1 MIRRQDPATLVVVGT
16 GSLARA
22 VCVAL
27 ARTPA
32 AQGPSQVHVLGRD
45 TGRAASVCYLARAEA
60 ALCRVPRRFTP
71 GELDADDAV
80 LRERL
85 AALRPG
91 TVLVCASW
99 YSPWERDRTPSAWT
113 RLLDRCGFAATLPLQ
128 AAVALRVG
136 RALQQDGS
144 RAQLVNA
151 CYPDAVNPLLYRL
164 GLPVVCGVG
173 NGALVTASVQAALG
187 PAARRGLRVLA
198 HHRHLHR
205 PDHPDDEARVW
216 LGNHELGGVGQL
228 LAQQRG
234 VPREALNPVT
244 AHTVA
249 RLLTA
254 LHGGPE
260 LRAAV
265 PGPQGLPGGYPARV
279 TRRRIELDL
288 PYGLS
293 LSDAVA
299 YNERLTFAEGVR
311 IDPAGDVH
319 FAPSVQEALR
329 PHLPQLCEGFSGRE
343 TARAA
348 AQMWQAARALRRR
361 EDPADAVCARGA
373 VHAPGEKGADEP
385 GSWNRT

>member
-1 MIRRQDPATLVVVGT
+1 MIRRQDSPTLVVIGT

-32 AQGPSQVHVLGRD
+32 AQGPGQVHVLGRD
-45 TGRAASVCYLARAEA
+45 SRRAASVCYLARAEA

-71 GELDADDAV
+71 GDLDADDAV
-80 LRERL
+80 LKEHL
-85 AALRPG
+85 EALRPA

-99 YSPWERDRTPSAWT
+99 HSPWERDRTPSAWT

-136 RALQQDGS
+136 RALQQEEFQ
-144 RAQLVNA
+144 AQLVNA

-173 NGALVTASVQAALG
+173 NGTLVTASVEAALG

-205 PDHPDDEARVW
+205 PDRPDEEARVW

-228 LAQQRG
+228 LSQQRG

-260 LRAAV
+260 LRTAV

-279 TRRRIELDL
+279 SRRHVALDL
-288 PYGLS
+288 PAGLS
-293 LSDAVA
+293 RSDAVA

-311 IDPAGDVH
+311 IDADGDVH

-329 PHLPQLCEGFSGRE
+329 PHLPDLCDGFRGTQTE
-343 TARAA
+343 WAA
-348 AQMWQAARALRRR
+348 ARMWQTAQTLRRR
-361 EDPADAVCARGA
+361 EDPEDAVRVRASAGMQR
-373 VHAPGEKGADEP
+373 
-385 GSWNRT
+385 

>member
-1 MIRRQDPATLVVVGT
+1 MIRRHEPPTLVVIGT

-32 AQGPSQVHVLGRD
+32 AQGPGQVHVLGRD
-45 TGRAASVCYLARAEA
+45 SGRASSVCYLARAEA
-60 ALCRVPRRFTP
+60 ALCRVPRRFVP
-71 GELDADDAV
+71 GELDSDDGL

-85 AALRPG
+85 AAIRPG

-99 YSPWERDRTPSAWT
+99 HSPWERDRTPSAWT
-113 RLLDRCGFAATLPLQ
+113 RVLDRCGFAATLPLQ

-136 RALQQDGS
+136 RALQQAAPQ
-144 RAQLVNA
+144 AQLVNA

-173 NGALVTASVQAALG
+173 NGTLITASVETALG
-187 PAARRGLRVLA
+187 PVARRGLRVLA

-228 LAQQRG
+228 LAPQRG

-260 LRAAV
+260 LRTAV

-279 TRRRIELDL
+279 TRRRVELDL

-293 LSDAVA
+293 LADAVG
-299 YNERLTFAEGVR
+299 YNERLTSAEGVR
-311 IDPAGDVH
+311 IDRAGDVH
-319 FAPSVQEALR
+319 FAPSVREALR
-329 PHLPQLCEGFSGRE
+329 PHLPQLCEGFRGSD
-343 TARAA
+343 TQWAA
-348 AQMWQAARALRRR
+348 ARMWQSAQVLRRR
-361 EDPADAVCARGA
+361 EDPADAVHARGA
-373 VHAPGEKGADEP
+373 GGRATGA
-385 GSWNRT
+385 

>member
-1 MIRRQDPATLVVVGT
+1 MIRRQNPQTLVVVGT

-32 AQGPSQVHVLGRD
+32 AQGPGQVHVLGRD
-45 TGRAASVCYLARAEA
+45 SRRASSVCCLARAEA
-60 ALCRVPRRFTP
+60 ALCRVPRRFVP
-71 GELDADDAV
+71 GELDSDDAV

-85 AALRPG
+85 AAVGPG

-99 YSPWERDRTPSAWT
+99 HSPWERDRTPSAWT
-113 RLLDRCGFAATLPLQ
+113 RVLDRCGFAATLPLQ

-136 RALQQDGS
+136 RALQQVDS
-144 RAQLVNA
+144 QAQLVNA

-173 NGALVTASVQAALG
+173 NGTLITTSVQTALG

-216 LGNHELGGVGQL
+216 LGNHELGGVGHL

-234 VPREALNPVT
+234 VPRQALNPVT

-260 LRAAV
+260 LRTAV

-279 TRRRIELDL
+279 SRRRVELDL
-288 PYGLS
+288 PAGLT
-293 LSDAVA
+293 LSEAVA
-299 YNERLTFAEGVR
+299 YNERLSFAEGVR
-311 IDPAGDVH
+311 IAPDGDVQ
-319 FAPSVQEALR
+319 FAPSVQDALR
-329 PHLPQLCEGFSGRE
+329 PHLPQLCEGFRAKD

-348 AQMWQAARALRRR
+348 AQMWQAAQMLRRR
-361 EDPADAVCARGA
+361 EDPADAVYARSAANG
-373 VHAPGEKGADEP
+373 DE
-385 GSWNRT
+385 G